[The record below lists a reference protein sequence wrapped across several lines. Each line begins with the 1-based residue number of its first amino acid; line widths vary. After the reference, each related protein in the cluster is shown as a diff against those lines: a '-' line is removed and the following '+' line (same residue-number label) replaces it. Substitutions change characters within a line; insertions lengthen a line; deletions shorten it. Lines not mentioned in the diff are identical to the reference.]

1 MAGLAEWLKS
11 PEGKADKIE
20 IQLEDEGK
28 LELLERGLVI
38 QAPGEI
44 VIKGNHK
51 LVLGLTYNGPPP
63 LLKLTDKSLRELGD
77 NNVPE
82 EILVKLNALK
92 DRGYPRQQ
100 FFDELKELLNE
111 TELGEFQSRIV
122 KEATGSNPYV
132 ALTLVSPTT
141 RVEGI
146 RFEIDGNRDNES
158 ADDRPAA
165 ARRQESHH
173 QGLHVP
179 ASGAERR
186 RTEYG
191 RAHNPRN
198 WCPSKPSPATARPTK

>member
-1 MAGLAEWLKS
+1 M
-11 PEGKADKIE
+11 
-20 IQLEDEGK
+20 
-28 LELLERGLVI
+28 
-38 QAPGEI
+38 
-44 VIKGNHK
+44 
-51 LVLGLTYNGPPP
+51 
-63 LLKLTDKSLRELGD
+63 LKLTDKSLRELGD

-146 RFEIDGNRDNES
+146 RFEIDGNRDNETPMIGLLLRGGKNHTIKDCTFLQ
-158 ADDRPAA
+158 AGPNDGGQNTDRAPQTHATGV
-165 ARRQESHH
+165 H
-173 QGLHVP
+173 QSRV
-179 ASGAERR
+179 RR
-186 RTEYG
+186 RPG
-191 RAHNPRN
+191 QRN
-198 WCPSKPSPATARPTK
+198 ESEL